1 MLDFSEPELFTLLA
15 QAGIPVAVSRLAAD
29 ADEAAR
35 AAAGLGTPEGAQPG
49 ARLVL
54 KAGGLEHKTDDG
66 GVVLG
71 LNGPGEVRTA
81 AAGLLSRLG
90 ARALPLIVQRQHEGH
105 EMLAGLRREPGV
117 GAVVVVGTG
126 GIHTEVVA
134 DAVDAL
140 VPLDRAAA
148 EDLVRRHPLHRLLAG
163 HRGSPAL
170 DVPALVDLLVALSEL
185 AERRPDIGELDLNP
199 VLMGR
204 LGEGVIAVDAR
215 MATIDAPPVR
225 RPAARAGPAGPARLD
240 PLLRPRHIAVVGVS
254 DDPAKTG
261 ARIYRYL
268 TEKGF
273 TGRVDA
279 VHPSGGEIGGRPRHR
294 SLAAVPGVPDL
305 VCIAVP
311 AKAVPDVAREAAA
324 LGAGAAIVHS
334 SGFAETGPDGERLQR
349 EVAAIFHD
357 AGIPLAGPNS
367 MGVVVPETGMAA
379 SLSGA
384 LEADELAAGGVALI
398 SSSGALGSCVASRLM
413 EQGVGLSRWVHLGN
427 EADLD
432 VAAYLEWLAHDPKTE
447 VVGLLL
453 ENVTDGDRLIRAGRE
468 LAARGKP
475 LFAFNMVRS
484 QGARA
489 ATRSHTGALVGSHR
503 LRAAVLDAASATR
516 VPTLRV
522 LQDALILASSGGLP
536 RGNRLLAVAASGGA
550 CTIIA
555 DGAETGGIALPPFP
569 DGVRERVAGVLPDF
583 VAPVNPLDMSA
594 QIIGRPEVLGEVL
607 EHALDDSR
615 YDAALV
621 QLTTNADPGAEL
633 TAKVVVAVRQR
644 ISIPLYVARFGAESL
659 APAGMAAYAAA
670 GIPVLDAPD
679 RTMDALAAVVRAAG
693 KLREGSWSSH

>member
-1 MLDFSEPELFTLLA
+1 MVDFSEPEIFTLLA
-15 QAGIPVAVSRLAAD
+15 QAEIPVAVSRLAAD
-29 ADEAAR
+29 ADGAAR
-35 AAAGLGTPEGAQPG
+35 AAAGLGAP
-49 ARLVL
+49 LVV

-71 LNGPGEVRTA
+71 LDGPAEVRA
-81 AAGLLSRLG
+81 AAADLLSRLG
-90 ARALPLIVQRQHEGH
+90 DRAGPLIVQRQHAGH

-126 GIHTEVVA
+126 GIHTEVIA

-148 EDLVRRHPLHRLLAG
+148 EDLVRRHPQHRVLAG

-170 DVPALVDLLVALSEL
+170 DVPALVDLLVALSGL

-215 MATIDAPPVR
+215 MATIDVPPAR
-225 RPAARAGPAGPARLD
+225 QARAGPPASLD
-240 PLLRPRHIAVVGVS
+240 PLLCPRHIAVVGVS

-273 TGRVDA
+273 AGRVDA
-279 VHPSGGEIGGRPRHR
+279 VHPAGGEIGGRPRYR
-294 SLAAVPGVPDL
+294 SLSEVPGVPDL
-305 VCIAVP
+305 VSIAVP
-311 AKAVPDVAREAAA
+311 AKAVPGVAREAAG
-324 LGAGAAIVHS
+324 LGVGAAIVHS
-334 SGFAETGPDGERLQR
+334 SGFAETGPDGEHLQR
-349 EVAAIFHD
+349 EVAAIFHG

-367 MGVVVPETGMAA
+367 MGVVVPATGMTA

-384 LEADELAAGGVALI
+384 LEADALASGGVALL

-413 EQGVGLSRWVHLGN
+413 EEGVGLSRWVHLGN

-432 VAAYLEWLAHDPKTE
+432 VADYLEWLAHDPRTE
-447 VVGLLL
+447 VVGILL
-453 ENVTDGDRLIRAGRE
+453 ENITDGDRLIRAGRE

-522 LQDALILASSGGLP
+522 LEDALILAASGGLP

-555 DGAETGGIALPPFP
+555 DGAEAAGIALPPFP

-633 TAKVVVAVRQR
+633 TAKVIVAVRQR
-644 ISIPLYVARFGAESL
+644 ISIPLYVARFGAGSL
-659 APAGMAAYAAA
+659 APAGMATYAAA

-693 KLREGSWSSH
+693 KLTEGSWSSH

>member
-1 MLDFSEPELFTLLA
+1 MVDFSEPEIFTLLA

-35 AAAGLGTPEGAQPG
+35 AAAALGTPPG
-49 ARLVL
+49 TPLVL

-71 LNGPGEVRTA
+71 LSGPGEVRA
-81 AAGLLSRLG
+81 AAADLLSRLG
-90 ARALPLIVQRQHEGH
+90 ARARPLIVQRQHEGH

-170 DVPALVDLLVALSEL
+170 DVPALAGLLVALSEL

-215 MATIDAPPVR
+215 MATVDAPPA
-225 RPAARAGPAGPARLD
+225 RPARAGPGGPARLD
-240 PLLRPRHIAVVGVS
+240 PLLRPRHVAVVGVS

-279 VHPSGGEIGGRPRHR
+279 VHPAGGEIGGRPRYR
-294 SLAAVPGVPDL
+294 SLAEVPGAPDL
-305 VCIAVP
+305 VSIAVP
-311 AKAVPDVAREAAA
+311 AKAVPGVAREAAA
-324 LGAGAAIVHS
+324 LGVGAAIVHS
-334 SGFAETGPDGERLQR
+334 SGFAETGADGERLQR

-384 LEADELAAGGVALI
+384 LEAGELAAGGVALI
-398 SSSGALGSCVASRLM
+398 SGSGALGSCVASRLM

-447 VVGLLL
+447 VVGMLL

-522 LQDALILASSGGLP
+522 LQDALILAASGGLP

-555 DGAETGGIALPPFP
+555 DGAEAGGIALPPFP

-659 APAGMAAYAAA
+659 APAGMATYAAA

-679 RTMDALAAVVRAAG
+679 RTMDALVAVVRAAG

>member
-1 MLDFSEPELFTLLA
+1 MVDFSEPEIFTLLA
-15 QAGIPVAVSRLAAD
+15 QAGIPVAVSRLAAGPG
-29 ADEAAR
+29 EAAR
-35 AAAGLGTPEGAQPG
+35 AAAGLGAP
-49 ARLVL
+49 LVV

-71 LNGPGEVRTA
+71 LDGPDEVRA
-81 AAGLLSRLG
+81 AAGDLLSRLG
-90 ARALPLIVQRQHEGH
+90 DRARPLIVQRQHAGH

-126 GIHTEVVA
+126 GIHTEVIA
-134 DAVDAL
+134 DAVEAL

-148 EDLVRRHPLHRLLAG
+148 EALVRRHPHHPLLEG

-170 DVPALVDLLVALSEL
+170 DVPALVDLLVALSGL

-215 MATIDAPPVR
+215 MATIDVPPAR
-225 RPAARAGPAGPARLD
+225 QARAGPPPSLD
-240 PLLRPRHIAVVGVS
+240 PLLCPGHIAVVGVS

-279 VHPSGGEIGGRPRHR
+279 VHPSGGEVGGRRRYR
-294 SLAAVPGVPDL
+294 SLAEVPGVPDL
-305 VCIAVP
+305 VSIAVP
-311 AKAVPDVAREAAA
+311 AKAVAGVAREAAA
-324 LGAGAAIVHS
+324 LGVGAAIVHS
-334 SGFAETGPDGERLQR
+334 SGFAETGADGERLQR
-349 EVAAIFHD
+349 EVAAIFHG

-367 MGVVVPETGMAA
+367 MGVVVPETGMTA

-384 LEADELAAGGVALI
+384 LEADALAAGGVALV

-427 EADLD
+427 EAALD
-432 VAAYLEWLAHDPKTE
+432 VADYLEWLAHDPKTE
-447 VVGLLL
+447 VVGILL

-468 LAARGKP
+468 LAACGKP
-475 LFAFNMVRS
+475 LFAFNMVRG
-484 QGARA
+484 QGARE

-503 LRAAVLDAASATR
+503 LRSAVLDAASATR

-522 LQDALILASSGGLP
+522 FEDALILAASGGLP
-536 RGNRLLAVAASGGA
+536 RGGRLLAVAASGGA

-555 DGAETGGIALPPFP
+555 DGAEAAGIALPQFP

-633 TAKVVVAVRQR
+633 TAKVVAAVRQR
-644 ISIPLYVARFGAESL
+644 ISIPLYVARFGAGSL

-679 RTMDALAAVVRAAG
+679 RTMDALAALVRAAG
-693 KLREGSWSSH
+693 NLTEA